1 MGCEGMSVRK
11 RKGVGG
17 QQAINTTQPKSNT
30 SVVMMVPHHAP
41 HPLVAV
47 PLVCPVCGR

>member
-1 MGCEGMSVRK
+1 MRVREK
-11 RKGVGG
+11 KGVGE
-17 QQAINTTQPKSNT
+17 QQTINTTQPKPNT

-47 PLVCPVCGR
+47 PSVCPVCGRR